1 MTTEDSGTSR
11 LGRISALKQA
21 FSGLAQRR
29 REARRAQLESGLE
42 RIGNRLG
49 LHAESIPDVERVEAV
64 CHVQPTASVV
74 RNIYYAP
81 DMDGHAEPGE
91 IVWIKL
97 PAEMCTTPH
106 NDRALLVVG
115 HGIQTILGLVI
126 SSNSAH
132 EGESNWVDIG
142 SGPWDPSGAPCWM
155 RLDKVV
161 EVPEL
166 AIRREGAII
175 PRQRFER
182 VATRLRTDYGWG

>member
-1 MTTEDSGTSR
+1 MTTEEPDSSPRSR
-11 LGRISALKQA
+11 IKALKRA
-21 FSGLAQRR
+21 FRGLANRR
-29 REARRAQLESGLE
+29 REARRAQLDFGLE

-49 LHAESIPDVERVEAV
+49 LHAESIPEAERVEAV

-91 IVWIKL
+91 VVWIKL
-97 PAEMCTTPH
+97 PADMCTSDH

-126 SSNSAH
+126 SANPAH
-132 EGESNWVDIG
+132 DAETNWVDIG
-142 SGPWDPSGAPCWM
+142 SGPWDASGAPCWM
-155 RLDKVV
+155 RLDRVV

-166 AIRREGAII
+166 AIRREGAFI
-175 PRQRFER
+175 PRARFER